1 RRVDRVTLKDIAK
14 DPLTQVSAG
23 LGAIAAVLNP
33 EVVWALTDAL
43 IASGPQLF
51 SAISVGALTLPQVL
65 PPSSTGEWAVV
76 AAALVFLAYL
86 GQQIWSNI
94 DREV

>member
-1 RRVDRVTLKDIAK
+1 MTLKEIAK
-14 DPLTQVSAG
+14 DPLAQVAAG
-23 LGAIAAVLNP
+23 LSGVAAVLNP

-51 SAISVGALTLPQVL
+51 SAISLGALTLPQVL
-65 PPSSTGEWAVV
+65 PPSSPGEWAVV
-76 AAALVFLAYL
+76 AAALVFMAYL

-94 DREV
+94 DREVT

>member
-1 RRVDRVTLKDIAK
+1 MNVKELAK
-14 DPLTQVSAG
+14 DPLTKLTAG
-23 LGAIAAVLNP
+23 LSGIVALLNP
-33 EVVWALTDAL
+33 EIVFALTDAL

-51 SAISVGALTLPQVL
+51 SVISLSALTLPQVL

-76 AAALVFLAYL
+76 AAGVVFLAYL

-94 DREV
+94 DREL

>member
-1 RRVDRVTLKDIAK
+1 MSIKELAK
-14 DPLTQVSAG
+14 NPLAQVSAG
-23 LGAIAAVLNP
+23 LGGIAAVLNP

-65 PPSSTGEWAVV
+65 PPSSAGEWAVV

-86 GQQIWSNI
+86 SQQIWSNI

>member
-1 RRVDRVTLKDIAK
+1 MTLKDIAK

>member
-1 RRVDRVTLKDIAK
+1 MNLKELAK
-14 DPLTQVSAG
+14 DPLAQVTAG
-23 LGAIAAVLNP
+23 AGGLAAVLNP

-51 SAISVGALTLPQVL
+51 SAISVGALTLPQVI
-65 PPSSTGEWAVV
+65 PPSSPAEWAVV

-86 GQQIWSNI
+86 GQQILQNI
-94 DREV
+94 DREVS